1 MRRRWLQG
9 ALVLAV
15 VAGVGYVGLLWAED
29 APAGADQWTAPS
41 RAAKKKNPVPTDDKS
56 VAAGKV
62 MYAQECLPCHGETG
76 KGDGPSAHDLETKPG
91 DLSSPKLWEQSD
103 GGLFWKLTEGRK
115 PMPTYAQRFTDDERW
130 SIVNYVRTLA
140 PKPQAK

>member
-1 MRRRWLQG
+1 MRRRWLKF

-15 VAGVGYVGLLWAED
+15 VAGAGYSGLLWAAD
-29 APAGADQWTAPS
+29 APAGGDVWTAPA
-41 RAAKKKNPVPTDDKS
+41 RAAKKKNPVAADDKS

-62 MYAQECLPCHGETG
+62 AYTQECRACHGDSG
-76 KGDGPSAHDLETKPG
+76 KGDGPSAPDLDKKPG

-103 GGLFWKLTEGRK
+103 GALFWKLTEGRK

-130 SIVNYVRTLA
+130 NIVNYVRTLA
-140 PKPQAK
+140 PKPEAK

>member
-1 MRRRWLQG
+1 MRRWLRG

-15 VAGVGYVGLLWAED
+15 VAGAGYAGMLWAED
-29 APAGADQWTAPS
+29 APAGGDQWTAPA

-62 MYAQECLPCHGETG
+62 AYMQECRACHGDTG
-76 KGDGPSAHDLETKPG
+76 KGDGPSAHDLDKKPG

-103 GGLFWKLTEGRK
+103 GAIFWKLTEGRK

-130 SIVNYVRTLA
+130 SIVNFVRTLS
-140 PKPQAK
+140 PKPEAK